1 MVGTPTSFEHGI
13 TVRVRSLLLATGL
26 GVAGLGG
33 AGMIGGLLI
42 DDPDR
47 TFEPIRVGVSIS
59 GTTTP
64 PPAEGPGS
72 QAVEGLEQL
81 VGELR
86 PGDEADD
93 WYVAGV
99 EVDFGPEA
107 WLFSDPAV
115 GDFDR
120 DGRTE
125 PVLAE
130 LHDLDGAEVTLG
142 VRYEPDDQRD
152 DADVFTVNGVTYRD
166 AAGDDT
172 PWQTDIQSLVDHV
185 TVSTTAALAVGEGA
199 RVVEVEWN
207 TEDGWGGWEVDVV
220 SGDGAE
226 FDVFLDATGAVVDMH
241 PGS

>member
-1 MVGTPTSFEHGI
+1 MGPQL
-13 TVRVRSLLLATGL
+13 RVRSLLVATGL

-33 AGMIGGLLI
+33 AGVVGALLM

-47 TFEPIRVGVSIS
+47 TFEPIRVGVSVS
-59 GTTTP
+59 SASTTP
-64 PPAEGPGS
+64 PAEEPGS
-72 QAVEGLEQL
+72 QAVQGLEQL

-86 PGDEADD
+86 PGSEADD

-107 WLFSDPAV
+107 WLFSDPVV
-115 GDFDR
+115 GDFDG

-142 VRYEPDDQRD
+142 VRYEPDDERD

-166 AAGDDT
+166 AGGDT

-220 SGDGAE
+220 SGDGTE
-226 FDVFLDATGAVVDMH
+226 FDVFLDATGTVVDMH
-241 PGS
+241 PGG